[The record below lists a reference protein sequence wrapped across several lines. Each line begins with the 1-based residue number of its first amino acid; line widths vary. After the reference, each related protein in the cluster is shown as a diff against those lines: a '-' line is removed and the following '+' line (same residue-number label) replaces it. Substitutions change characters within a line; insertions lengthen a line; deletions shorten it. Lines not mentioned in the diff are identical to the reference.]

1 MKNESTAL
9 DGKLDDE
16 ERMLLTPVGAGQ
28 LGHTSGGLV
37 RIGRKAGRLGG
48 QWLAGGRLA
57 GRGDPQSAQVMSH

>member
-1 MKNESTAL
+1 MDSTAL

-28 LGHTSGGLV
+28 LGHTCGGLDS
-37 RIGRKAGRLGG
+37 G

-57 GRGDPQSAQVMSH
+57 GRGDPQSGQVMSH